1 MVVSYG
7 FTQLDALL
15 QLWES
20 QGLFSVF
27 LPFLLIFAVT
37 YAVLNKSGILG
48 RQAGVN
54 TIVALVVG
62 LLALQQE
69 FLRRFFAELFPR
81 LGVGIGVMVAL
92 VILVGLF
99 IMGGQ
104 AETTWM
110 IILGSIAFIVFLVVI
125 ISTQSGFSFNSWG
138 WWAQWGNTVIWGL
151 ILIGI
156 IVAFTL
162 ANMKKSDL
170 AGTRAPVPK

>member
-27 LPFLLIFAVT
+27 LPFLLIFAIT
-37 YAVLNKSGILG
+37 FAVLNKSKILG
-48 RQAGVN
+48 GRSGIDI
-54 TIVALVVG
+54 IVALSIG
-62 LLALQQE
+62 LLALQQD

-81 LGVGIGVMVAL
+81 LGMGIGVLITL

-99 IMGGQ
+99 FGAG
-104 AETTWM
+104 EHVWM
-110 IILGSIAFIVFLVVI
+110 IILGSVAFIVFLVVV
-125 ISTQSGFSFNSWG
+125 ISTQSGFSFGAWG
-138 WWAQWGNTVIWGL
+138 WWSQWGNLVIWGF

-156 IVAFTL
+156 VVAFALTTKFEQK
-162 ANMKKSDL
+162 KKS
-170 AGTRAPVPK
+170 GG

>member
-37 YAVLNKSGILG
+37 FAVLNKSGILG
-48 RQAGVN
+48 RKGGVD
-54 TIVALVVG
+54 TIVSLVVG

-81 LGVGIGVMVAL
+81 LGVGIGVMLAL
-92 VILVGLF
+92 IILVGLF

-104 AETTWM
+104 SQATWM
-110 IILGSIAFIVFLVVI
+110 IILGAVGFIVFLVVI
-125 ISTQSGFSFNSWG
+125 ISTQSGFSFNSWS
-138 WWAQWGNTVIWGL
+138 WWSQWGNTVIWGV

-156 IVAFTL
+156 LVSFALANKGQTREAGTL
-162 ANMKKSDL
+162 A
-170 AGTRAPVPK
+170 PKP

>member
-37 YAVLNKSGILG
+37 YAVLNKSGVLG
-48 RQAGVN
+48 RKAGVD

-62 LLALQQE
+62 LLALQQD

-110 IILGSIAFIVFLVVI
+110 IILGSIGFIVFLVVI
-125 ISTQSGFSFNSWG
+125 ISTQSGFSFSAWG
-138 WWAQWGNTVIWGL
+138 WWSQWSNLVIWGV

-156 IVAFTL
+156 VVAFTL
-162 ANMKKSDL
+162 ANKGREEP
-170 AGTRAPVPK
+170 AGTRAPAPR

>member
-1 MVVSYG
+1 MVFTSLG
-7 FTQLDALL
+7 GTQLDTLL

-37 YAVLNKSGILG
+37 YAILNKSGILG
-48 RQAGVN
+48 RKAGID

-62 LLALQQE
+62 LLALQQD

-81 LGVGIGVMVAL
+81 LGMGIGVILAL
-92 VILVGLF
+92 AILVGLF
-99 IMGGQ
+99 IVSDQ
-104 AETTWM
+104 ENVYM

-125 ISTQSGFSFNSWG
+125 ISTQSGFSFTSWG
-138 WWAQWGNTVIWGL
+138 WWSQWGNLVIWGF

-162 ANMKKSDL
+162 ANQGEKK
-170 AGTRAPVPK
+170 PKKYGMPT